1 MRRCFALPCNGVSM
15 KKKEKEEGIFV
26 GVKDPLR
33 VRKDILESS
42 REVLE
47 SLKAYESFKQVRE
60 EKRMLF
66 EQLRS
71 DARGISLLF
80 GRLRGELP
88 QLKVPAPKVEKA
100 KAQSQPNQG
109 NQAPATEKTK
119 PATEVERLEQEL
131 AQLEEAVKRMG
142 G

>member
-1 MRRCFALPCNGVSM
+1 M
-15 KKKEKEEGIFV
+15 KKKEKEDGIFV

-42 REVLE
+42 RDVLDG
-47 SLKAYESFKQVRE
+47 LKSYESFKQVRE

-71 DARGISLLF
+71 DARSISLLI

-88 QLKVPAPKVEKA
+88 QLKVPPAKVEKA
-100 KAQSQPNQG
+100 K
-109 NQAPATEKTK
+109 
-119 PATEVERLEQEL
+119 
-131 AQLEEAVKRMG
+131 
-142 G
+142 

>member
-1 MRRCFALPCNGVSM
+1 M
-15 KKKEKEEGIFV
+15 KKKEKEDGIFV

-42 REVLE
+42 RDVLDG
-47 SLKAYESFKQVRE
+47 LKSYESFKQVRE

-71 DARGISLLF
+71 DARSISLLI

-88 QLKVPAPKVEKA
+88 QLKVPSAKVEKA
-100 KAQSQPNQG
+100 KEQPQPKQG
-109 NQAPATEKTK
+109 GVAVEKAK
-119 PATEVERLEQEL
+119 PATEVQRLEEEL
-131 AQLEEAVKRMG
+131 AQLEEAVQKMG

>member
-1 MRRCFALPCNGVSM
+1 M
-15 KKKEKEEGIFV
+15 KKKEKEDGIFV

-42 REVLE
+42 RDVLDG
-47 SLKAYESFKQVRE
+47 LKSYESFKQVRE

-71 DARGISLLF
+71 DARSISLLI

-88 QLKVPAPKVEKA
+88 QLKVPPAKVEKA
-100 KAQSQPNQG
+100 KEQPQPKQG
-109 NQAPATEKTK
+109 GVAVEKAK
-119 PATEVERLEQEL
+119 PATEVQRLEEEL
-131 AQLEEAVKRMG
+131 AQLEEAVQKMG

>member
-1 MRRCFALPCNGVSM
+1 M
-15 KKKEKEEGIFV
+15 KKKEKEDGIFV

-42 REVLE
+42 RDVLDG
-47 SLKAYESFKQVRE
+47 LKSYESFKQVRE

-71 DARGISLLF
+71 DARSISLLI

-88 QLKVPAPKVEKA
+88 QLKVPSAKVEKA
-100 KAQSQPNQG
+100 KEQPKQG
-109 NQAPATEKTK
+109 GVAVEKAK
-119 PATEVERLEQEL
+119 PATEVQRLEEEL
-131 AQLEEAVKRMG
+131 AQLEEAVQKMG

>member
-1 MRRCFALPCNGVSM
+1 M
-15 KKKEKEEGIFV
+15 KKKEKEDGIFV

-42 REVLE
+42 RDVLDG
-47 SLKAYESFKQVRE
+47 LKSYESFKQVRE

-71 DARGISLLF
+71 DARSISLLI

-88 QLKVPAPKVEKA
+88 QLKVPPAKVEKA
-100 KAQSQPNQG
+100 KEQPKQG
-109 NQAPATEKTK
+109 GVAVEKAK
-119 PATEVERLEQEL
+119 PATEVQRLEEEL
-131 AQLEEAVKRMG
+131 AQLEEAVQKMG

>member
-1 MRRCFALPCNGVSM
+1 M
-15 KKKEKEEGIFV
+15 KKKEKEDGIFV

-42 REVLE
+42 RDVLE
-47 SLKAYESFKQVRE
+47 GLKSYESFKQVRE

-71 DARGISLLF
+71 DARSISLLI

-88 QLKVPAPKVEKA
+88 QLKVPAAKVEKA
-100 KAQSQPNQG
+100 KEQPQPKQG
-109 NQAPATEKTK
+109 KMVPAVEKAK
-119 PATEVERLEQEL
+119 PATEVQRLEEEL
-131 AQLEEAVKRMG
+131 AQLEEAVQKMG